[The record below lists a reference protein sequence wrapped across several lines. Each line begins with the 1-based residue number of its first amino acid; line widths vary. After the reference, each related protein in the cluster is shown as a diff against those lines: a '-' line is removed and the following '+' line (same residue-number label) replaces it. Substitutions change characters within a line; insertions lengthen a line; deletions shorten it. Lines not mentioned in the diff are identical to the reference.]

1 LHSQALSGNE
11 RSRKHQQSLR
21 KEFTYGNSRRRPEG
35 CDERYYSA
43 ARTGKAKDGAGVKL
57 IFATL
62 PVIPIE
68 LDDKTSQVF
77 YDKMTNLKAE
87 ISAENLV
94 ALYNSLEQH
103 KETQPRPKILSK
115 KRGDLAGLPGSL
127 ARNII
132 STRACPL
139 WRTDGRRLL
148 ALNSRNTGVL
158 SSRGPDRQ

>member
-1 LHSQALSGNE
+1 MATLEDARKAAMSDITLLRALV
-11 RSRKHQQSLR
+11 KQ
-21 KEFTYGNSRRRPEG
+21 
-35 CDERYYSA
+35 
-43 ARTGKAKDGAGVKL
+43 KDGAGAKL

-103 KETQPRPKILSK
+103 KETQPRPEDIVK
-115 KRGDLAGLPGSL
+115 KTRGIWPGF
-127 ARNII
+127 
-132 STRACPL
+132 P
-139 WRTDGRRLL
+139 GR
-148 ALNSRNTGVL
+148 
-158 SSRGPDRQ
+158 